1 MKVDRIHARTIGI
14 KQLIKVDH
22 EEQTALYKDYIIYV
36 LSILMERMI
45 HLGDQGDS
53 LRLAVVVQQA
63 MGQLYL
69 SMIFFFIFPV
79 LWCLSACRVSPTS

>member
-63 MGQLYL
+63 MGQL
-69 SMIFFFIFPV
+69 
-79 LWCLSACRVSPTS
+79 